1 MTNTN
6 PTTVQQ
12 PIDYEALPLPFNHTP
27 QLIQTLVKQLPDCW
41 QQTAALALL
50 PALSVACGN
59 ISYGADKKPL
69 AFHVAVYGLA
79 GSGKSQFTCRPAQ
92 YVQDYLSRNDNS
104 YRKNATAAP
113 RVIGFEV
120 STVQLCKYLALS
132 PNDTVMLYTDEIS
145 QAIGSERSSNSFMQ
159 LQPILRKGFD
169 GISHTMDYKERDS
182 FRGTIKP
189 RLSFLSCGTP
199 NSLFRYFN
207 DKAIEEGTTRR
218 VIFVEHPEYEP
229 TVPDIAYTDEQT
241 EQIHDQ
247 LDWLETQNGSV
258 HNEQIEEAVLAWKTH
273 KLALMGNDKVK
284 RLMINT
290 PTDIYRRAAYLAYIL
305 NRFER
310 VEDSLIFGQ
319 WVAEYMLRATFN
331 HTFAQQQAIANEGQK
346 HFAVSTQAYCEDFN
360 QTMLD
365 ALPQQFEWQDVVA
378 YRKLHNYSGAH
389 KSRVILTRWKNRGK
403 IKQIKSNTFI
413 KL

>member
-6 PTTVQQ
+6 LTTVQQ
-12 PIDYEALPLPFNHTP
+12 PIDYEALPLPFNHAP
-27 QLIQTLVKQLPDCW
+27 QIIQTLVKQEPDCW
-41 QQTAALALL
+41 QQTSTLALL

-69 AFHVAVYGLA
+69 AFHVAVYGMA

-92 YVQDYLSRNDNS
+92 FVQDYLSRNDNG
-104 YRKNATAAP
+104 YRKNGTAAP
-113 RVIGFEV
+113 RIIGFEI

-132 PNDTVMLYTDEIS
+132 QHDTVMLYTDEIS

-169 GISHTMDYKERDS
+169 GITHTMDYKEKDS

-189 RLSFLSCGTP
+189 RLSFLACGTP

-241 EQIHDQ
+241 EQIHEE
-247 LDWLETQNGSV
+247 LNWLEMQSGMV
-258 HNEQIEEAVLAWKTH
+258 YHEEIEKAVLAWKTH
-273 KLALMGNDKVK
+273 KLAQMGTDKVK

-290 PTDIYRRAAYLAYIL
+290 PTDIYRRAAYLAYVL
-305 NRFER
+305 NHFER

-331 HTFAQQQAIANEGQK
+331 HTFAQQQTIADEGKK

-365 ALPQQFEWQDVVA
+365 ALPQQFEWQDVVT
-378 YRKLHNYSGAH
+378 YRKLNNYSGAH
-389 KSRVILTRWKNRGK
+389 KSRVILTRWKSRGK

>member
-1 MTNTN
+1 MTQNN
-6 PTTVQQ
+6 LSTVVQ

-27 QLIQTLVKQLPDCW
+27 QIIQTLVKQLPDCW

-50 PALSVACGN
+50 PVLSVACGN

-69 AFHVAVYGLA
+69 AFHVAIYGMA

-92 YVQDYLSRNDNS
+92 FVQDYLSRNDNS
-104 YRKNATAAP
+104 YRKNGTSAP
-113 RVIGFEV
+113 RIIGFEI

-145 QAIGSERSSNSFMQ
+145 QSIGSERSNNSFMQ

-169 GISHTMDYKERDS
+169 GITHTMDYKEKDS

-189 RLSFLSCGTP
+189 RLSFLACGTP

-229 TVPDIAYTDEQT
+229 NVPDIAYTEEQT
-241 EQIHDQ
+241 ELVNNQ
-247 LDWLETQNGSV
+247 LDWLEMQNGIV
-258 HNEQIEEAVLAWKTH
+258 HNEQIEAAVLAWKTH
-273 KLALMGNDKVK
+273 KLAQMGTDKVK

-305 NRFER
+305 NRFEG

-319 WVAEYMLRATFN
+319 WVAEYMLRASFN
-331 HTFAQQQAIANEGQK
+331 HTFEQQQAIADEGKK
-346 HFAVSTQAYCEDFN
+346 HFAISTQNYSEDFN

-365 ALPQQFEWQDVVA
+365 DLPQEFEWQDVIT
-378 YRKLHNYSGAH
+378 YRKLHNYSGANT
-389 KSRVILTRWKNRGK
+389 SRVILTRWKNRGK
-403 IKQIKSNTFI
+403 IKQIKRNTFI